1 MGAACLHVC
10 LTRLSVCQKGRVH
23 TNDLSDS
30 IHLRQ
35 QLIEL
40 LRCDDFILRTGI
52 GHDLAFVHLLVNIQ
66 NLLCLESLR
75 RQAGRQ
81 RSKVQKPGRRRV
93 RHRFA
98 VYRHAGRVIILRNLI
113 LGRKLRF
120 IRIGI
125 HNTVLILE
133 PILIIRR
140 RLISRNR
147 VQLPAYDQ
155 NHS

>member
-1 MGAACLHVC
+1 M
-10 LTRLSVCQKGRVH
+10 
-23 TNDLSDS
+23 
-30 IHLRQ
+30 
-35 QLIEL
+35 
-40 LRCDDFILRTGI
+40 
-52 GHDLAFVHLLVNIQ
+52 
-66 NLLCLESLR
+66 
-75 RQAGRQ
+75 
-81 RSKVQKPGRRRV
+81 

-140 RLISRNR
+140 RLIGGNR